1 MLLVTTC
8 TFSCRKPFKKPGKSF
23 IKISL
28 DENDDYVILVSSLNQ
43 FPLCYVNRCCNI
55 QCRLSGVTCLNDF
68 FFSKKLQQ
76 NLAHLPASCSCDFLF
91 CLLGVFCFSLHDKII
106 KKISFLESYSLTSQ
120 GYFCLGKKI
129 KSEDDAI
136 LEITG
141 SLN

>member
-8 TFSCRKPFKKPGKSF
+8 TFSCRKPFKKPRKSF

-68 FFSKKLQQ
+68 FSKTNYNKIWHIYPQVATVISFFVCWVFSV
-76 NLAHLPASCSCDFLF
+76 FLF
-91 CLLGVFCFSLHDKII
+91 MIKSLKNFFPRELLLNFTRL
-106 KKISFLESYSLTSQ
+106 FL
-120 GYFCLGKKI
+120 FGKK
-129 KSEDDAI
+129 
-136 LEITG
+136 
-141 SLN
+141 N